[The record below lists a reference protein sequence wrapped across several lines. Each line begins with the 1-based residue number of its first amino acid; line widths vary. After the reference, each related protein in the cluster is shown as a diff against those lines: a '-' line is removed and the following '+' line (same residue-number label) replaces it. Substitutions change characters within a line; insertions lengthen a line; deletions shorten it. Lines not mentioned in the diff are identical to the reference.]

1 MIQFNEERHEYK
13 LDGKVIPSVSQLLKK
28 HGLTVDYSMVPE
40 AILSA
45 KAERGTLIHKEI
57 QDYIEKRELG
67 FTKECRLFSDWLE
80 QNPIADMK
88 CEQIVN
94 NEVCAGKFDLLG
106 RRGDKMILID
116 FKTTSSK
123 HLEDWRWQLS
133 LYDYLLGCGSE
144 LHVLWMNDGLE
155 DIKID
160 KMPDAEIERLFDAE
174 RNGEPYKPAALVFS
188 TESLSRIE
196 DLERQLFDFKT
207 KTDAIEK
214 KKNELLEGLKNAMES
229 QKIKSLD
236 YRSISI
242 TYIAP
247 SKRVTFDKKKFE
259 TEHPEMK
266 GMYEKESNVKS
277 SIRIKLHEVD
287 TEVDTEVARA
297 KGEIE
302 TELPF

>member
-1 MIQFNEERHEYK
+1 MIEFNEKKHEYR

-57 QDYIEKRELG
+57 QDYIESGESG
-67 FTKECRLFSDWLE
+67 FTKECKLFADWLA
-80 QNPIADMK
+80 QNPLEEMK
-88 CEQIVN
+88 CEKIVHN
-94 NEVCAGKFDLLG
+94 DTCAGRFDLLG
-106 RRGDKMILID
+106 KRGDKLILID
-116 FKTTSSK
+116 FKTTATK
-123 HLEDWRWQLS
+123 HMNDWRWQLS
-133 LYDYLLGCGSE
+133 LYNNLLGADAE
-144 LHVLWMNDGLE
+144 LHILWLNDGLE
-155 DIKID
+155 DIMID
-160 KMPDAEIERLFDAE
+160 KIPDAEIERLFEAE
-174 RNGEPYKPAALVFS
+174 RKGEIYIAPSLVFPS
-188 TESLSRIE
+188 ESLAMIE
-196 DLERQLFDFKT
+196 DFERQIYDFKT

-229 QKIKSLD
+229 QKIKALD

-297 KGEIE
+297 KGDI
-302 TELPF
+302 LPF